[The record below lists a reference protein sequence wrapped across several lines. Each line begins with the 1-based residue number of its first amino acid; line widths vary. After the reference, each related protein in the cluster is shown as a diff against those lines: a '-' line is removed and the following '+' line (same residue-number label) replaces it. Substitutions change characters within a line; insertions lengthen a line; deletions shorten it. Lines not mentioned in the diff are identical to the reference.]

1 LPSSDTGG
9 IDDDD
14 ITTFST
20 PSFSVGVTGAGL
32 VRVYAQRIPGGANV
46 QVAQFVVISPSVW
59 QFTISSLT
67 DGVYN
72 ITATI
77 EDSAGN
83 VGPPTAP
90 LKVTIAQFSL
100 SLPGNTV
107 SPAGNP
113 VVVDLA
119 AQTIQGFVSA
129 SPTQLIG
136 IRDIPIVN
144 LGANAKTLTVNL
156 TAGDDSLGYTPS
168 GADAGGIALA
178 GVAQVINF
186 SGAGVFTVNPLSGND
201 TVTTNGTAA
210 ADGVAVTV
218 NTTLSVQVG
227 ATKALN
233 LPAADI
239 EKVGISTVQGND
251 TINVNIFDTVDAFLF
266 VDGGEPT
273 TVNKGN
279 DALNMFDMTAGKKGT
294 YSNVSGGSS
303 PGAGAVVLTFKAT
316 GKATRVDYANIEKQT
331 RK

>member
-1 LPSSDTGG
+1 M
-9 IDDDD
+9 
-14 ITTFST
+14 
-20 PSFSVGVTGAGL
+20 
-32 VRVYAQRIPGGANV
+32 
-46 QVAQFVVISPSVW
+46 QVAQFVVISPNVW

-100 SLPGNTV
+100 TLPGNTV

-119 AQTIQGFVSA
+119 ARTIQGFVSA

-144 LGANAKTLTVNL
+144 LNANAKTLTVNL

-168 GADAGGIALA
+168 GADAGSIALA

-210 ADGVAVTV
+210 RNHNHIDLISGHRQRLVELAVTREAER
-218 NTTLSVQVG
+218 LVQMQRGVVVG
-227 ATKALN
+227 ADVE
-233 LPAADI
+233 ADRL
-239 EKVGISTVQGND
+239 
-251 TINVNIFDTVDAFLF
+251 DA
-266 VDGGEPT
+266 GEL
-273 TVNKGN
+273 
-279 DALNMFDMTAGKKGT
+279 AQH
-294 YSNVSGGSS
+294 
-303 PGAGAVVLTFKAT
+303 GARGQAS
-316 GKATRVDYANIEKQT
+316 
-331 RK
+331 